1 MINFKPYESNY
12 TYQLCTAII
21 IGAKD
26 LKLKAWQKLFILIC
40 HSDTKQTKPLFH
52 LIIFFHFDACFY

>member
-1 MINFKPYESNY
+1 M
-12 TYQLCTAII
+12 CTAII

-40 HSDTKQTKPLFH
+40 HSDTKQTKPLFI
-52 LIIFFHFDACFY
+52 L